1 MSSSRVDRSLQG
13 IGLCVL
19 GYAFLSFQDALI
31 KWLVADYSVVTILF
45 WRAAVVVVAVLLAG
59 RLRVIRRAWHSPSR
73 RLLVVRGLLSIVAWV
88 LYYTAA
94 RDLTL
99 AEMTTL
105 YFSAPIMVTVLAA
118 VILKERASGW
128 QWFSLILGFVGV
140 VIACRPDHMTDPLP
154 IVLTLL
160 AAMCWAFTYIQLRQV
175 DEQTSVLEQ
184 MLITNVVFVICM
196 AVALPWTHTPSP
208 TPAWLGMLG
217 AGLVGGI
224 GQFLLFASF
233 RRATATLLAP
243 FEYTGLIWAFALSS
257 LVWGT
262 LMDTSLMIGAGL
274 IAVSGTLAMIFGRHA
289 SQDVVGAE
297 CSVTQPLY
305 PATTDVQPVGGAE
318 GLGVQAPLEP
328 ETVEHRR

>member
-1 MSSSRVDRSLQG
+1 MSSPRVDRSLQG
-13 IGLCVL
+13 IGLCTL
-19 GYAFLSFQDALI
+19 GYAFLTLQDAAI

-45 WRAAVVVVAVLLAG
+45 WRALVVVAVVLAAG
-59 RLRVIRRAWHSPSR
+59 RMRLIQRAWYSPSR
-73 RLLVVRGLLSIVAWV
+73 RLLVVRGLLSIVAWL

-105 YFSAPIMVTVLAA
+105 YFSAPIMVTVLAT

-128 QWFSLILGFVGV
+128 QWFSLIVGFVGV
-140 VIACRPDHMTDPLP
+140 VIACRPDNMNEPLP
-154 IVLTLL
+154 VVLTLL
-160 AAMCWAFTYIQLRQV
+160 AAVCWAFTYIQLRQV
-175 DEQTSVLEQ
+175 DDQTSVLEQ
-184 MLITNVVFVICM
+184 MLITNVVFVLCM
-196 AVALPWTHTPSP
+196 VVALPWTYTPAP
-208 TPAWLGMLG
+208 TTAWLGMVG

-262 LMDTSLMIGAGL
+262 LMDLSLMIGAGL
-274 IAVSGTLAMIFGRHA
+274 IAVSGTLAMIFGRHP

-305 PATTDVQPVGGAE
+305 PATTDMEAVGGAE
-318 GLGVQAPLEP
+318 GLGVEAPLEP
-328 ETVEHRR
+328 ESVEHRR

>member
-1 MSSSRVDRSLQG
+1 MRASRVDRSLQG
-13 IGLCVL
+13 IGLCTL
-19 GYAFLSFQDALI
+19 GYAFLALQDAAI
-31 KWLVADYSVVTILF
+31 KWLVADYSVVSILF
-45 WRAAVVVVAVLLAG
+45 WRSLVVVVACLLVG
-59 RLRVIRRAWHSPSR
+59 RSQLVRRAWRSPSR
-73 RLLVVRGLLSIVAWV
+73 RLLVVRGLLSIVAWL

-128 QWFSLILGFVGV
+128 QWFSLIIGFVGV
-140 VIACRPDHMTDPLP
+140 IIACRPTDITNPLP

-184 MLITNVVFVICM
+184 MLITNVVFVLCM
-196 AVALPWTHTPSP
+196 LLALPWTHTPAP
-208 TPAWLGMLG
+208 TSAWLGMLA

-233 RRATATLLAP
+233 QRATATLLAP

-262 LMDTSLMIGAGL
+262 LMDTSLIIGAGL

-289 SQDVVGAE
+289 EQDVVGAE
-297 CSVTQPLY
+297 CSVSQPLY
-305 PATTDVQPVGGAE
+305 PPQSDDGDVDAE
-318 GLGVQAPLEP
+318 AVEP
-328 ETVEHRR
+328 RSRG